1 MDVFGPESTNPFIA
15 AQTDYICNLPSPIA
29 RTFAGV
35 FNPCPTLGIPEPE
48 LIACWHTR
56 FDADEGLQW
65 LRVQLKDCAV
75 S

>member
-1 MDVFGPESTNPFIA
+1 VYSTHAPPFE
-15 AQTDYICNLPSPIA
+15 
-29 RTFAGV
+29 F
-35 FNPCPTLGIPEPE
+35 PEPE